1 MIFFLDKI
9 FFDDIMSI
17 CQEGQKPPQTQ
28 IRPGFY
34 HLTEKQESNRK
45 TRGDTMSKNQ
55 IQKYILFVG
64 LNDQDTK
71 TQKIPTLA
79 ARDIVQNII
88 LSNGLDGATISEALG
103 IYKHESGQVVQE
115 SSLRIEV
122 LFATEK
128 QILKICQQIKQAL
141 NQESVALESQII
153 NSRLV

>member
-1 MIFFLDKI
+1 
-9 FFDDIMSI
+9 
-17 CQEGQKPPQTQ
+17 
-28 IRPGFY
+28 
-34 HLTEKQESNRK
+34 
-45 TRGDTMSKNQ
+45 MSKNQ